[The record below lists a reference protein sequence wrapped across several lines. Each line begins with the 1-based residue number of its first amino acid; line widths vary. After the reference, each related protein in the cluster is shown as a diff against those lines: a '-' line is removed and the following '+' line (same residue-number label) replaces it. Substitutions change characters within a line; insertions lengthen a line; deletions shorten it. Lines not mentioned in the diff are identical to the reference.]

1 MATLS
6 AGFKTAPNAPWLM
19 NVHFS
24 YIHGEPEGGGRR
36 RGGGGEKE
44 EGRIMKLC
52 NVEHTYIQKEVGL
65 LRFETKLYVLCECW

>member
-24 YIHGEPEGGGRR
+24 YIHGEPEGGGEEGEEGG
-36 RGGGGEKE
+36 RGGEGGGENYE
-44 EGRIMKLC
+44 IMQC
-52 NVEHTYIQKEVGL
+52 
-65 LRFETKLYVLCECW
+65 